1 MPSFGALRYRN
12 YRLFITGQIVSLSG
26 TWMQRVA
33 QGWLVYQL
41 TKSAFALGV
50 VGFATRLPV
59 IFLSLFAGVLADRI
73 DKRRILILSQAVA
86 MFQALVLAFLTL
98 SGRVQYWHV
107 VILGSLLGATQS
119 FDAPTRHSFFKD
131 MVGEKDLMSAI
142 ALNSSAFNTARLVGP
157 ALAGVLIYTVGI
169 GACFL
174 INAISFVAVIGAY
187 LAMHLESANT
197 TPSDKSPWED
207 LTEGL
212 RYVRGHPIV
221 QTALSLIALAS
232 ILTFSYATLLPV
244 FANKVLRGEAGVY
257 ASMMT
262 AIGAGAMVL
271 GLMLASLGNFSQK
284 GLLASSGVIAFP
296 LVLLALSF
304 ARSPNS
310 AYIICFITG
319 SATILVTATMNT
331 LVQSAIEDKYRGRV
345 MSVYVLVFLGP
356 LPFGNLI
363 AGKLADSFGVV
374 TTLRLGAVLSLV
386 ITTVTLASRRY
397 FVRFTTR

>member
-1 MPSFGALRYRN
+1 MPIFGALKYRN
-12 YRLFITGQIVSLSG
+12 YRLFLAGQIISLSG

-33 QGWLVYQL
+33 QGWLVYEL
-41 TKSAFALGV
+41 TNSAFALGI

-73 DKRRILILSQAVA
+73 NKRNILIVSQTVA
-86 MFQALVLAFLTL
+86 MFQALLLAWLTL

-107 VILGSLLGATQS
+107 VILGTLLGATQS

-157 ALAGVLIYTVGI
+157 AIAGILIYTLGI

-174 INAISFVAVIGAY
+174 INAISFIAVIAAY
-187 LAMHLESANT
+187 VAMRLET
-197 TPSDKSPWED
+197 TTNRTGKSSWED

-212 RYVRGHPIV
+212 RYVKGHPIV
-221 QTALSLIALAS
+221 QTAVTLIALAS

-244 FANKVLRGEAGVY
+244 FANRVLGGEAEVY

-262 AIGAGAMVL
+262 AVGAGAMISALV
-271 GLMLASLGNFSQK
+271 LASLGNVSRK
-284 GLLASSGVIAFP
+284 GLLASSGVLAFP
-296 LVLLALSF
+296 LSLLMLSF
-304 ARSPNS
+304 ARTSTA
-310 AYIICFITG
+310 AYVLCFVTG
-319 SATILVTATMNT
+319 CATILLTATMNS
-331 LVQSAIEDKYRGRV
+331 LVQTAIEDRYRGRV
-345 MSVYVLVFLGP
+345 MSLYVLVFLGP

-363 AGKLADSFGVV
+363 AGKLADTIGVIA
-374 TTLRLGAVLSLV
+374 TLRLGTSISLAIAILILSL
-386 ITTVTLASRRY
+386 SPY
-397 FVRFTTR
+397 FVRFRTD